1 MSVPVEQ
8 LGLEPLVV
16 DAGLKVDIQFDIL
29 RQAANTWFDTIIQ
42 VVNGIKI
49 PDV

>member
-1 MSVPVEQ
+1 
-8 LGLEPLVV
+8 
-16 DAGLKVDIQFDIL
+16 VDIQFDIL